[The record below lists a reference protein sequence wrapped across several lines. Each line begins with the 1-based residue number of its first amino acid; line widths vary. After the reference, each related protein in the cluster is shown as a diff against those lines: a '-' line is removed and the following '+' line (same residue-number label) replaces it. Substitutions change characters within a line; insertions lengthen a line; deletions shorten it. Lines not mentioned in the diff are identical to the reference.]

1 MVYAVVARYECAPGD
16 ADTVRSALLRMREL
30 TRQEPGNLD
39 YVVHQDTE
47 SPSTFL
53 LYEQYADRAGF
64 DAHAAS
70 AHFAEH
76 IVGTVRPLLTERTVF
91 FAEPLA

>member
-1 MVYAVVARYECAPGD
+1 MVYAVVARYECAPRD
-16 ADTVRSALLRMREL
+16 
-30 TRQEPGNLD
+30 
-39 YVVHQDTE
+39 
-47 SPSTFL
+47 
-53 LYEQYADRAGF
+53 ADRASF